1 MVDNA
6 GKLVG
11 IISEG
16 DLIHR
21 SETGTE
27 RRYRWWMRLVGG
39 DASLA
44 ADYIKTHTRK
54 AADIMT
60 QRVITAAPEIELDE
74 VAILLER
81 NAIKRVPIVRDDQLG
96 HTYLADNSQLDR
108 RGTTCTRQG
117 VPCPTEIS
125 AMPNCPR
132 VQAFVMR

>member
-1 MVDNA
+1 MVTPVITVKTNEKVKSVAKLFLERRISAVPVVDDA

-54 AADIMT
+54 AADMMT
-60 QRVITAAPEIELDE
+60 QRVITAAPEIALDE

-96 HTYLADNSQLDR
+96 HTYLADNS
-108 RGTTCTRQG
+108 
-117 VPCPTEIS
+117 
-125 AMPNCPR
+125 
-132 VQAFVMR
+132 